1 MKRFRLAFVTFFVLR
16 VGAQVPMPA
25 SIAGTVVRLGTTDPV
40 AQAIVELRNPA
51 DTSGVPLLSTA
62 TRQNG
67 EYVFTQVPPGRYRII
82 VTRKGFAPGEY
93 GQRRPSGIGTPVTLA
108 PGQTLANAR
117 IEIAA
122 GASVSGRVYYANGDP
137 MPIARVQI
145 SKLTFRNG
153 TPELTPQ
160 QQAYTND
167 LGEYRLFWIP
177 PGSYYLNAE
186 NAQNNTTPQMLVNPG
201 GNSTYSWSGV
211 FSGPRPTAQILREYG
226 TEEGQ
231 AYIPIY
237 YPGTP
242 NWENAG
248 LLELRP
254 GDDATNINIKLT
266 PATQRRVRGVVFYP
280 DGRPA
285 QETIIVSL
293 RQLDSSLPSNVRT
306 LQFFPDNG
314 KFQFVVTASGTYE
327 VTSSVGTLSGRAITT
342 VRDRDAEVSIRLFA
356 APNLTGRVLFDGG
369 AGESSGLTIN
379 LRGGRG
385 LRSAPVGAS
394 GGFTFQ
400 SLPVSSYQVEVS
412 MQGLPDA
419 YVKAVRMKDADLPN
433 EELVVDGYPMEE
445 LQVLVGRSGGSI
457 TGRVLNDRQ
466 QIAANATVVA
476 LPEGSPPYRA
486 DRYRSVT
493 VDSSGTFEFRGLPP
507 GQYNVYAW
515 EDVDVG
521 AWFNPA
527 FLRNFEPN
535 RRSIR
540 VDEGQRQ
547 TTDILAAP
555 VAP

>member
-1 MKRFRLAFVTFFVLR
+1 
-16 VGAQVPMPA
+16 
-25 SIAGTVVRLGTTDPV
+25 
-40 AQAIVELRNPA
+40 
-51 DTSGVPLLSTA
+51 
-62 TRQNG
+62 
-67 EYVFTQVPPGRYRII
+67 
-82 VTRKGFAPGEY
+82 
-93 GQRRPSGIGTPVTLA
+93 
-108 PGQTLANAR
+108 
-117 IEIAA
+117 
-122 GASVSGRVYYANGDP
+122 
-137 MPIARVQI
+137 
-145 SKLTFRNG
+145 
-153 TPELTPQ
+153 
-160 QQAYTND
+160 
-167 LGEYRLFWIP
+167 
-177 PGSYYLNAE
+177 
-186 NAQNNTTPQMLVNPG
+186 MLVNPG

-231 AYIPIY
+231 TYIPIY

-266 PATQRRVRGVVFYP
+266 PATQRRVRGVVIHP

-293 RQLDSSLPSNVRT
+293 RQLDSSLPSNART

-314 KFQFVVTASGTYE
+314 KFQFVVTDSGTYE

-369 AGESSGLTIN
+369 AGESAGLTIN

-400 SLPVSSYQVEVS
+400 NLPVSSYQVEVS

-466 QIAANATVVA
+466 QISANATVVA
-476 LPEGSPPYRA
+476 LAEGSPPYRA
-486 DRYRSVT
+486 DWYRSVT

-515 EDVDVG
+515 EDVDAG

-540 VDEGQRQ
+540 VAEGQRE